1 MEKTFKKTLLRVSE
15 TSLLIFIFVLLLS
28 FPWTYNLYEH
38 AFNKQLSSMILLYL
52 GVLVFIGVIVYLISL
67 LWECKVKNNIVIVNE
82 KGLFR
87 NKTTYSFYNPD
98 RVTIEKGGSFAK
110 SFSNLEDFKI
120 YENGKKIVDIEIKK
134 DEEKEIYDL
143 FSIKRNTEKKHYER
157 DKNFVY
163 NGKNFFSLFEKPMI
177 LFVFLMT
184 YDLFMIGL
192 FKIWDYRVSFAN
204 MNIVLFTGLI
214 LFITSF
220 IYGVFYFVHNSNTN
234 LKINEDSIVSKR
246 GRVFFSEL
254 EAPLYRQNS
263 YIIKFGLL
271 SKLLDIYYIMFK
283 LDDTRKMVLPLHRG
297 NLSLDY
303 GDSFKNRFGKSKKY
317 LFSIILILVLGIA
330 LSTLLFFYSIPCGV
344 IIMTLTLYLVYV
356 ELYGDISLNNN
367 RIIIRKRFLMGN
379 VYSLDI
385 RDIKRVIIKK
395 VPFNFSRI
403 TFYTTSFKVNKTI
416 SNKNLD
422 EIKDILGY
430 FKK

>member
-1 MEKTFKKTLLRVSE
+1 MEKTFKKSLQVVLE
-15 TSLLIFIFVLLLS
+15 TSILIFIFV
-28 FPWTYNLYEH
+28 FIGTIPWTYNLYEH
-38 AFNKQLSSMILLYL
+38 TFNRQLSSMILLYL
-52 GVLVFIGVIVYLISL
+52 GVLLFIVVIVFLISL
-67 LWECKVKNNIVIVNE
+67 LWECKVKNNLVIVSI

-98 RVTIEKGGSFAK
+98 RVTIEKSGSFVK
-110 SFSNLEDFKI
+110 SFSNLENYRI

-163 NGKNFFSLFEKPMI
+163 NGKNFISLFEKPLLLFILMMI
-177 LFVFLMT
+177 
-184 YDLFMIGL
+184 YDLFIIGL
-192 FKIWDYRVSFAN
+192 FKVWDYKVSFVN

-214 LFITSF
+214 LFVTSI
-220 IYGVFYFVHNSNTN
+220 IYGIFHFIHNSNTN
-234 LKINEDSIVSKR
+234 LKINEDSIVSKK
-246 GRVFFSEL
+246 GRIFFSEL
-254 EAPLYRQNS
+254 EAPVYKSNS

-271 SKLLDIYYIMFK
+271 SKMLDIYYIMFK
-283 LDDTRKMVLPLHRG
+283 LNSARKMVLPLHRES
-297 NLSLDY
+297 LSLDY
-303 GDSFKNRFGKSKKY
+303 GDSFKNRFGKCKKY
-317 LFSIILILVLGIA
+317 LFTIILISIFGLGI
-330 LSTLLFFYSIPCGV
+330 STLLFFYSIVCG
-344 IIMTLTLYLVYV
+344 IIILVLTLYLIYR
-356 ELYGDISLNNN
+356 ELYSDFSLNNN
-367 RIIIRKRFLMGN
+367 RIIIRKRYLMGN

-385 RDIKRVIIKK
+385 RDIRRVKIRK

-403 TFYTTSFKVNKTI
+403 TFYTTTFKIDKVV